1 MRPPDS
7 TPVTTVA
14 VGRLCDV
21 TESPTL
27 PWAAHANGVLITARE
42 CSELI
47 GKHAVPPTTVREDTW
62 RRYQSRWREAGL
74 IPAPKATYGRTHVY
88 DQGEVTWWA
97 THRPGQGAR
106 RDLPP
111 QRPERRGDPDPSS

>member
-1 MRPPDS
+1 M
-7 TPVTTVA
+7 TPA
-14 VGRLCDV
+14 AMGRLCDV
-21 TESPTL
+21 TDSPAP
-27 PWAAHANGVLITARE
+27 PWAAHADGVLITARE

-111 QRPERRGDPDPSS
+111 QQPERSSNPTSSS